1 MTTSETTV
9 TPTSQASAD
18 PMLGQPVQRSPMTG
32 WYDPAQL
39 MQTAAEVLIS
49 TIFGQHADHRLLE
62 ALSAGSSD
70 EQYYDYTC
78 HLKDTRGSFV
88 ADPARPRQ
96 ELWIDYVA
104 DLGDGWDSTY
114 CVAYHLARP
123 RLTLTSSKGDSLN
136 TERGSLL
143 IFGGDQ
149 VYPTPS
155 QRQYKQRLVN
165 PYESAFRAAGQDVS
179 HLFAIPGNHDWY
191 DGLVSFTRRFI
202 SRERVAGCPTRQTR
216 SYFALKL
223 PSGWWLLGT
232 DVQLGSDIDGPQ
244 VQYFQDVAKEMKD
257 GDRVILC
264 NAEPHWIYSKVYQD
278 LDPDCTERNLTF
290 LEREVLKKRVA
301 IFLAGD
307 LHHYRRH
314 EATDGAARIQKIT
327 AGGGG
332 AFLHPTHGQDV
343 RELVEKHNGSTRV
356 FRLMTSWPDESMS
369 RRLCWRNLL
378 FPIRN
383 WKFGIVPAVLYLL
396 TAWSVMAEIGHL
408 GLSQIVPA
416 ITTTVAAILNA
427 PFAVFWVSGT
437 LVGFVLF
444 TDTHSKRYRWV
455 AGPLHGL
462 AHLLATFFIGWGAV
476 YLTVSVWEWPFRSIP
491 QLLLSGGL
499 IFGSGW
505 LVGSFIMG
513 VYLLVSLNVFGRH
526 SNEAFS
532 SLRIGDW
539 KHFLRLKIAANGDL
553 TIYPIGIRRIARD
566 WTEGSRCHPQDP
578 KATGPEL
585 IEDPIVLKNPAASRA
600 ETATR
605 KKIEGR
611 DPGRSG
617 RIPRKAPQSRA
628 GRAGSR

>member
-1 MTTSETTV
+1 MTTSENTV
-9 TPTSQASAD
+9 TPTSQAGAD
-18 PMLGQPVQRSPMTG
+18 PELGQPVQRLPMTG
-32 WYDPAQL
+32 WYDPGQL
-39 MQTAAEVLIS
+39 LQTAVDVFTS
-49 TIFGQHADHRLLE
+49 TIFGRHADHRFLE
-62 ALSAGSSD
+62 ALSASSSD
-70 EQYYDYTC
+70 ETYYDYTC
-78 HLKDTRGSFV
+78 HVKHVHGSWV

-96 ELWIDYVA
+96 EVWIDYVA

-114 CVAYHLARP
+114 SVAYHLARP
-123 RLTLTSSKGDSLN
+123 RLTLTSSKGGSLN

-143 IFGGDQ
+143 IFGGDE

-165 PYESAFRAAGQDVS
+165 LYESAFQAAGQDVP

-191 DGLVSFTRRFI
+191 DSLVSFTRRFI
-202 SRERVAGCPTRQTR
+202 SRERVAGCLTRQTR

-232 DVQLGSDIDGPQ
+232 DMQLGSDIDGPQ
-244 VQYFQDVAKEMKD
+244 VQYFKDVAKMMKK

-264 NAEPHWIYSKVYQD
+264 NAEPHWIYAKQYQA

-290 LEREVLKKRVA
+290 LEREVLKKRVTV
-301 IFLAGD
+301 FLAGD

-314 EATDGAARIQKIT
+314 EATDGAERIQKIT

-343 RELVEKHNGSTRV
+343 RELVEEHEGSTRV
-356 FRLMTSWPDESMS
+356 FRLMTSWPDESRS

-378 FPIRN
+378 FPVLN

-396 TAWSVMAEIGHL
+396 TAWSVMADIGSL
-408 GLSQIVPA
+408 GLSQIVSA

-427 PFAVFWVSGT
+427 PFAVFWVLFT

-444 TDTHSKRYRWV
+444 TDTHSTRYRWV
-455 AGPLHGL
+455 AGPLHAL
-462 AHLLATFFIGWGAV
+462 AHLLATLFIGWGAA
-476 YLTVSVWEWPFRSIP
+476 YLTVHEWQWPFRSIP
-491 QLLLSGGL
+491 QLLVSGGL

-513 VYLLVSLNVFGRH
+513 VYLLISLNLVGRH

-532 SLRIGDW
+532 SLRIADW

-566 WTEGSRCHPQDP
+566 WTDGLPCHPQDP
-578 KATGPEL
+578 KATAPEL
-585 IEDPIVLKNPAASRA
+585 IEDPIVLKNPSASRA
-600 ETATR
+600 ETATH
-605 KKIEGR
+605 KKNR
-611 DPGRSG
+611 RS
-617 RIPRKAPQSRA
+617 
-628 GRAGSR
+628 